1 MSFKN
6 IEYLISQKNKPLVK
20 YDGFLYRKDCEN
32 GEVSYWRCA
41 EVEKCRGRINI
52 KNDLVIKDSSFKHV
66 HVPNPAKIEVKQL
79 TEEMKKSALTT
90 QHNPSKIISDIVKTA
105 SSNVIQGSLT
115 SVPNLKR
122 IIQRTR
128 QCNQHSPPNPLTL
141 KDLGEIPDI
150 YKQTNNGS
158 KFLLFDNYEINGPT
172 KNRILIFCTREGLEL
187 MSESEHWFAD
197 GTFKSAPSIFT
208 QIYTIHVLIYNTVI
222 PVVFALL
229 PDKSTS
235 TYSYLIKTL
244 KSHIPLNP
252 KTIMTDFE
260 QSAILAFKE
269 IFPNI
274 ISRGCHFHLSQCVWR
289 KIQSIPTIHEKY
301 ITDAEFCI
309 QIRLLP
315 ALAYVPVSDVIAS
328 FEHLCESD
336 YYIEHEELFRPL
348 LDYFEDTWLGKTVRK
363 RRRGPTFPL
372 EMWNCYDAID
382 LPKTNN
388 SVEGW
393 NRGFN
398 HLLGSCH
405 PTLWKLIEGFKQE
418 QTNTEMKIEQYIRGQ
433 NPIKKKKKYQD
444 TALRILEIQKQY
456 TERNILN
463 YLKGIAYNLS
473 LQV

>member
-6 IEYLISQKNKPLVK
+6 IEYLISQKNKLLVK

-52 KNDLVIKDSSFKHV
+52 KNGLVIKDSSFKHV

-90 QHNPSKIISDIVKTA
+90 QHNPRKIISDIVITA
-105 SSNVIQGSLT
+105 SSDVIQRSRT

-128 QCNQHSPPNPLTL
+128 QRNQHSPPNSLTL

-172 KNRILIFCTREGLEL
+172 KNRILTFCTREELEL

-208 QIYTIHVLIYNTVI
+208 QISTIHVMKYSTVI

-235 TYSYLIKTL
+235 
-244 KSHIPLNP
+244 N
-252 KTIMTDFE
+252 
-260 QSAILAFKE
+260 
-269 IFPNI
+269 IF
-274 ISRGCHFHLSQCVWR
+274 
-289 KIQSIPTIHEKY
+289 
-301 ITDAEFCI
+301 
-309 QIRLLP
+309 
-315 ALAYVPVSDVIAS
+315 
-328 FEHLCESD
+328 
-336 YYIEHEELFRPL
+336 LF
-348 LDYFEDTWLGKTVRK
+348 
-363 RRRGPTFPL
+363 
-372 EMWNCYDAID
+372 N
-382 LPKTNN
+382 
-388 SVEGW
+388 
-393 NRGFN
+393 
-398 HLLGSCH
+398 
-405 PTLWKLIEGFKQE
+405 Q
-418 QTNTEMKIEQYIRGQ
+418 NTK
-433 NPIKKKKKYQD
+433 
-444 TALRILEIQKQY
+444 
-456 TERNILN
+456 
-463 YLKGIAYNLS
+463 IAYTIKS
-473 LQV
+473 